1 MSVSKTSGCLTF
13 NEAKLLEFIK
23 NRNLRKAVNNLNVQP
38 NIDYEALER
47 EEMQMTT
54 YLPFRLSN
62 NFVDLMGA
70 RSSGL
75 QGMFAGVLTS
85 CSLAMG
91 KHHEKLLPL
100 LSLVLRD
107 DLNDERD
114 GNLLL
119 IGKSLEYIK
128 YKMCSLSQHKNILN
142 LEHYLQDP
150 EYVKLHKQMYMMKLD
165 NNAPD

>member
-13 NEAKLLEFIK
+13 NEAKMIEFIK

-47 EEMQMTT
+47 EEMQVQT

-70 RSSGL
+70 RASGL
-75 QGMFAGVLTS
+75 HGMFAGVLTS

-100 LSLVLRD
+100 LSLVYRD
-107 DLNDERD
+107 DLNDDRD

-119 IGKSLEYIK
+119 IAKSLEYIK
-128 YKMCSLSQHKNILN
+128 YKMCSLSQNKNILN
-142 LEHYLQDP
+142 LEHYMQDP
-150 EYVKLHKQMYMMKLD
+150 EYVKVY
-165 NNAPD
+165 